1 MLKTNCIRQPQSY
14 FPVHLATTIHAL
26 NSLITAVL
34 PSPGYNFLTTRFETH
49 TRTLRYGLR
58 SREIYIEE
66 RTPITCPEILTE
78 PQETQDESV
87 NTIQET
93 PNSQFRL
100 FLSVTPCMPRI
111 DSKKSATCIPSPP
124 LFSPPTGDSPQNQSP
139 PLHLAPPPSLAST
152 YNNSPELFSPT
163 LSVTPCMP
171 GTVNRSPTPTSSL
184 AHAPNSSPEHDEA
197 SFESHSI
204 IQPHPHT

>member
-139 PLHLAPPPSLAST
+139 PLHLAPPPA
-152 YNNSPELFSPT
+152 
-163 LSVTPCMP
+163 
-171 GTVNRSPTPTSSL
+171 
-184 AHAPNSSPEHDEA
+184 
-197 SFESHSI
+197 
-204 IQPHPHT
+204 

>member
-1 MLKTNCIRQPQSY
+1 MSSQFSMCIH
-14 FPVHLATTIHAL
+14 V
-26 NSLITAVL
+26 
-34 PSPGYNFLTTRFETH
+34 FETH
-49 TRTLRYGLR
+49 THTLRYGLR

-66 RTPITCPEILTE
+66 RTLITSPEILPE
-78 PQETQDESV
+78 PQEMHDESV

-100 FLSVTPCMPRI
+100 FLSVTPCMPCI
-111 DSKKSATCIPSPP
+111 DSKKSANCTPSPP

-139 PLHLAPPPSLAST
+139 PPPPPPLAST

-171 GTVNRSPTPTSSL
+171 RT
-184 AHAPNSSPEHDEA
+184 
-197 SFESHSI
+197 
-204 IQPHPHT
+204 